1 MKGAVMVQRLVVRLG
16 FASFLLIAAVVSA
29 QDATTGA
36 IVGLVR
42 DSSGG
47 ALPGVTVEVTSPA
60 LIERSRSVVTDDQ
73 GRYRVTALRPG
84 TYAVTFTL
92 QGFSSFKREGIT
104 VQTSAAST
112 VNADLAVGAVSE
124 TITVSGEAPLVDV
137 TNTAQ
142 QTVFKQE
149 VIQAL
154 PLGKNAGLFA
164 AVVPGATVAAANIDV
179 AGTKNEQAQNFTV
192 HGGGIIVQLRDGLF
206 VGSPLGGQ
214 NQDSSNIPAAIQE
227 VSVQINGGLTAE
239 AHGAGTQVNYIP
251 KDGGNQFRG
260 SFTADYGAGKLQSNN
275 VDAALGTRGATQ
287 PAKIKSLYDVTGG
300 IGGPILRDRVWFY
313 GSARKLQNQ
322 QYVVGSYF
330 NQTPHTLFY
339 TPDLSQP
346 SFAWTFNKA
355 LMTRVTWQ
363 ATSRDKVTTSY
374 ELQSNCNCYNLV
386 NQGQIM
392 ADGAGHRLDYPYRIF
407 QLGWNRIATSRL
419 LIDARVAE
427 MGQTVGNQFDRP
439 DPNWIAVFDQQNNRR
454 YGALGGMG
462 ISGGNA
468 YGYSYGQSWQGQASV
483 SYVTGAHNFK
493 TGVQLRR
500 MRQYNNAY
508 LNGDVTY
515 TFNGSTPTTAVP
527 QLVTYW
533 ATPYIDDAY
542 VQQHALYV
550 QDQWRMKNFTFNPG
564 LRFEY
569 ARGYTPEQHLPAG
582 RWVPARDFA
591 PVNNIP
597 HLTDLNPRLGM
608 AWDLFGNGRSALKV
622 ALGRYQPVQVIAAGG
637 LVSVN
642 NPTSTM
648 VTSATRVWSDNGD
661 FIPQE
666 SELGP
671 LSNANFGKTVPGTV
685 YADSVLD
692 GFGVAPYSW
701 QGGVAFQQEV
711 RPGVAVTIGYFR
723 TVGGNFTVTDNVL
736 VDRSNYD
743 YFCLNAPSDSQLPGG
758 GGQQICGIHD
768 QRVVNPVSNLVRPAS
783 DLGKQT
789 SVFNGVD
796 FTTNARFGNGGFVTG
811 GISIGRTVTDNCEV
825 VANLPEA
832 GAGPGQ
838 TGTNT
843 CHVQPS
849 WSASTDFKLS
859 ASYRF
864 RGDVQVSANYQNSPG
879 IPTLAVWN
887 APNSVIAPVLGR
899 NLSACRAGLTAAQ
912 CTASLG
918 IALVP
923 TNSLYREA
931 RFNLLGLA
939 VNRNFRVGQTSIRP
953 RFEIGNALNANTV
966 TTVNPTYGSTWQA
979 VRGVI
984 TPRTAKL
991 ALQMDF

>member
-1 MKGAVMVQRLVVRLG
+1 MAQRLVVWLG

-550 QDQWRMKNFTFNPG
+550 QDQWRMKNFTFTPG
-564 LRFEY
+564 LRFGTR
-569 ARGYTPEQHLPAG
+569 A
-582 RWVPARDFA
+582 
-591 PVNNIP
+591 
-597 HLTDLNPRLGM
+597 
-608 AWDLFGNGRSALKV
+608 
-622 ALGRYQPVQVIAAGG
+622 
-637 LVSVN
+637 
-642 NPTSTM
+642 
-648 VTSATRVWSDNGD
+648 ATRRNS
-661 FIPQE
+661 IC
-666 SELGP
+666 
-671 LSNANFGKTVPGTV
+671 
-685 YADSVLD
+685 
-692 GFGVAPYSW
+692 
-701 QGGVAFQQEV
+701 
-711 RPGVAVTIGYFR
+711 RP
-723 TVGGNFTVTDNVL
+723 VGGC
-736 VDRSNYD
+736 R
-743 YFCLNAPSDSQLPGG
+743 
-758 GGQQICGIHD
+758 
-768 QRVVNPVSNLVRPAS
+768 RE
-783 DLGKQT
+783 T
-789 SVFNGVD
+789 S
-796 FTTNARFGNGGFVTG
+796 
-811 GISIGRTVTDNCEV
+811 
-825 VANLPEA
+825 
-832 GAGPGQ
+832 
-838 TGTNT
+838 
-843 CHVQPS
+843 
-849 WSASTDFKLS
+849 
-859 ASYRF
+859 
-864 RGDVQVSANYQNSPG
+864 
-879 IPTLAVWN
+879 
-887 APNSVIAPVLGR
+887 
-899 NLSACRAGLTAAQ
+899 
-912 CTASLG
+912 
-918 IALVP
+918 
-923 TNSLYREA
+923 
-931 RFNLLGLA
+931 
-939 VNRNFRVGQTSIRP
+939 P
-953 RFEIGNALNANTV
+953 R
-966 TTVNPTYGSTWQA
+966 
-979 VRGVI
+979 
-984 TPRTAKL
+984 
-991 ALQMDF
+991 